1 MTLSRTL
8 WISLLFAFLC
18 HGQILNAATPEQSQE
33 VFQIGTFD
41 RSSFGFASGTP
52 SHPVRYEVGHSTSE
66 RDWYAN
72 QPAVLE
78 SEASGEKPVA
88 ASAPRSIIFILQNGP
103 AVSYLLH
110 VSLLIES
117 ASVPTLVVSI
127 NGKHGRFYP
136 HPKLDYSNG
145 DQGDSFYP
153 AHSHADVEF
162 EFPGKF
168 LHKGENTITLQAVED
183 ASHQV
188 PDAGLTY
195 DAIELNSQDKRL
207 PATASSAILQ
217 PTVFFE
223 KQGNGLREEVD
234 AFVRSDRRMQPGA
247 AVNLTMAGKSYTQ
260 NLRGTQDFGEE
271 KLEFLVPEFSH
282 HTKAQLRWQ
291 VAGHREEE
299 TSILDPQKKWTLYL
313 VPHIH
318 LDVGYSDYPS
328 KVAAV
333 QSHVI
338 DEALDM
344 SEAHPGFS
352 FSTDGQWNIEQFF
365 QARSGAQ
372 QQRAITAM
380 QQGRLFAPADYSNLL
395 TGFPSAETLI
405 RSLYPSANFSRIH
418 HTPFNYAS
426 ITDVPSYSWSYASV
440 LAAAGIHYLVGGSN
454 NYRAPVLL
462 QGRLNE
468 DSPFWWQ
475 GPDGSKVLLW
485 YSRIYQQMQML
496 FGLPPIIAAGRD
508 TLPLFLQQYE
518 RPSYHA
524 SAAIL
529 YGTQVENTDLFPQ
542 QVELADKWNGQYAF
556 PHIEYSGFHAA
567 LSAIEKQFG
576 DQIPTVRGGGGPYW
590 EDGIASGAFYAAIE
604 RQNEAKAPTAEKLAT
619 LTTLINPLVKANTV
633 KLHRMW
639 KDMVL
644 MDEHTWDSFDSVS
657 NPKSMESVEGAKF
670 KDQFAANA
678 AALADFLTK
687 NSMATI
693 TQSIPVS
700 PGHLIVFNALNWKR
714 SSMASIDLLDGDEVV
729 DLSSGQPVPTY
740 TVRKGNGDRHVRFL
754 ASDVPAVGYKVYDIR
769 KQAADVPSP
778 VSQSVQTDV
787 MENPYYKVTL
797 DPETGAV
804 RSIYDKQL
812 HRELVNEQS
821 PYRFGEYLYVTGGN
835 RSPNKIL
842 QYSHVY
848 PRPKLQIHPAEGGS
862 LVSVVR
868 TPYGEVARLVSHD
881 TNTPSVTAEIRLF
894 NNEKKIE
901 FVENVDKKKVD
912 SKEGVYFAFPFAMD
926 HPEFQY
932 EVQNGV
938 IDPAND
944 MYPGAGHEWF
954 SVQHWVSVQ
963 QNGFSGTVMPLDAA
977 LVTLGDINRGEWPA
991 KFGSRPGT
999 IFSYVMN
1006 NYWDTNY
1013 RAGQGGHF
1021 QFRYVITSAPSTNAP
1036 RLSRMGWEEATPLD
1050 TNIVTTQDKGTGRTM
1065 EEGRWQYPPPA
1076 EMAKTLHINPA
1087 LNPVQESFLKVDD
1100 PDIVLDT
1107 WKQAEDS
1114 KGTILRFIDLGGKQ
1128 RTITVHTPL
1137 LHLSQVWLADAV
1149 ERNQKQLSPD
1159 GTNGFSFSIR
1169 PHEIVTVRLIG
1180 ASAQPAGD

>member
-1 MTLSRTL
+1 MVPKVF
-8 WISLLFAFLC
+8 WIPLVFAFLC
-18 HGQILNAATPEQSQE
+18 QGSILNAATSGQPQK
-33 VFQIGTFD
+33 VFEIGTFD

-52 SHPVRYEVGHSTSE
+52 GQPVKYMIGQSTPAK
-66 RDWYAN
+66 DWYAT
-72 QPAVLE
+72 QPAVLQSEVPE
-78 SEASGEKPVA
+78 SSTNA
-88 ASAPRSIIFILQNGP
+88 ASAPRSILFTLKSGP
-103 AVSYLLH
+103 SASYRLR

-117 ASVPTLVVSI
+117 ASVPTLAVSI
-127 NGKHGRFYP
+127 NGKHGRFYL

-145 DQGDSFYP
+145 DQGDSFFP
-153 AHSHADVEF
+153 AYSHAEVEF
-162 EFPGKF
+162 TFPGKF
-168 LHKGENTITLQAVED
+168 LRNGENTITLQAIED
-183 ASHQV
+183 ASDEV

-195 DAIELNSQDKRL
+195 DAIELDSLTKGTS
-207 PATASSAILQ
+207 AAASSAILR

-223 KQGNGLREEVD
+223 KQADGLREEVD
-234 AFVRSDRRMQPGA
+234 AFIRYGEQVHPGT
-247 AVNLTMAGKSYTQ
+247 AVDLTISGKHYTQ
-260 NLRGTQDFGEE
+260 HLQGGQNFGEE
-271 KLEFLVPEFSH
+271 KLEFLVPEFPA
-282 HTKAQLRWQ
+282 HTEAQLSWR
-291 VAGHREEE
+291 VAGHHEHEV
-299 TSILDPQKKWTLYL
+299 SYLDPQKKWTLYL

-318 LDVGYSDYPS
+318 LDVGYSDYPA

-344 SEAHPGFS
+344 SEAHPGFC
-352 FSTDGQWNIEQFF
+352 FSTDGQWNIDQFF
-365 QARSGAQ
+365 QTRSAAQ

-380 QQGRLFAPADYSNLL
+380 QQGRLFAPADYANLL

-462 QGRLNE
+462 QGKLNE
-468 DSPFWWQ
+468 DSPFWWE
-475 GPDGSKVLLW
+475 GPDGGKVLLW

-496 FGLPPIIAAGRD
+496 FGLPPLVAAGRD
-508 TLPLFLQQYE
+508 TLPLFLQMYE
-518 RPSYHA
+518 HPSYHA

-529 YGTQVENTDLFPQ
+529 YGSQVENTDLFPQ
-542 QVELADKWNGQYAF
+542 QDELAAKWNSRYAF
-556 PHIEYSGFHAA
+556 PHIKYSGFHAA
-567 LSAIEKQFG
+567 LTAIQKQFG
-576 DQIPTVRGGGGPYW
+576 DQIPTIRGGGGPYW
-590 EDGIASGAFYAAIE
+590 EDGIASGAYYAAIE
-604 RQNEAKAPTAEKLAT
+604 RRNESVAPTAEKLAT
-619 LTTLINPLVKANTV
+619 LTAVINPLVKANTV

-657 NPKSMESVEGAKF
+657 NPKSLESVEGAKF
-670 KDQFAANA
+670 KDQFAVNA

-693 TQSIPVS
+693 VQSIPVS

-714 SSMASIDLLDGDEVV
+714 NGMASIDLPDGDEIV
-729 DLSSGQPVPTY
+729 DLSSGETVPVS
-740 TVRKGNGDRHVRFL
+740 VIRKGHGYRYVRFL

-769 KQAADVPSP
+769 KETANVPPP
-778 VSQSVQTDV
+778 VAQELHTDV
-787 MENPYYKVTL
+787 MESPYYKVTL

-812 HRELVNEQS
+812 HREIVNEHS
-821 PYRFGEYLYVTGGN
+821 PYRFGEYLYVTGGDK
-835 RSPNKIL
+835 SPNTIL

-848 PRPKLQIHPAEGGS
+848 PKPKLEVHPAEGGT
-862 LVSVVR
+862 LVSVTK
-868 TPYGEVARLVSHD
+868 TPYGEVARMVSHD
-881 TNTPSVTAEIRLF
+881 TNTPSVATEIRLF

-901 FVENVDKKKVD
+901 FVESVDKKKVYT
-912 SKEGVYFAFPFAMD
+912 KEGVYFAFPFAMD

-932 EVQNGV
+932 EIQNGV
-938 IDPAND
+938 INPAKD

-954 SVQHWVSVQ
+954 SVQHWVSVEQ
-963 QNGFSGTVMPLDAA
+963 DGFSGTVMPLDAA
-977 LVTLGDINRGEWPA
+977 LVTLGDINRGQWPA

-1021 QFRYVITSAPSTNAP
+1021 KFRYVITSAASTNAP
-1036 RLSRMGWEEATPLD
+1036 ELSHMGWEEFTPLD
-1050 TNIVTTQDKGTGRTM
+1050 TDIVTTQDKGVGRTM
-1065 EEGRWQYPPPA
+1065 EAGKMQYPQPA
-1076 EMAKTLHINPA
+1076 AIAKILHINPA
-1087 LNPVQESFLKVDD
+1087 LNPVKESFLQVDD
-1100 PDIVLDT
+1100 PDVVLDT
-1107 WKQAEDS
+1107 WKPAEDG
-1114 KGTILRFIDLGGKQ
+1114 KGTILRFLDLGGKD

-1137 LHLSQVWLADAV
+1137 LHLSEVWLADAV
-1149 ERNQKQLSPD
+1149 ERDQKQLPLE
-1159 GTNGFSFSIR
+1159 GTNGFSFAIH
-1169 PHEIVTVRLIG
+1169 PHEIVTVRLLG
-1180 ASAQPAGD
+1180 TPAGPSGD